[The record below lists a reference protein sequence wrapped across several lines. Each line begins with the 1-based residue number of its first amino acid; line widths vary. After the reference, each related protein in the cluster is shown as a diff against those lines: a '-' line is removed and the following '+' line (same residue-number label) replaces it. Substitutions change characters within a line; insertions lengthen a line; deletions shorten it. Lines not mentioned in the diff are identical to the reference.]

1 MATQA
6 DFTEEEWKTMQKGVT
21 GAGMLVSIGDKDF
34 SDSFGEA
41 GALARYL
48 AEQRDQ
54 NESELMRELAH
65 VRGSGFGFTAS
76 QQEVETETVA
86 ALGSASATLVAKAP
100 DETVAYRPSLSSASP
115 RRSPRPRGRQAR
127 RDRGD
132 RKDHERPWGRRRGG
146 RPNREEHS
154 VTLKHP
160 TGRGRPAADLALDPV
175 FTREPVRIPRYQL
188 PEGEMPRDS
197 PTRSSTTS

>member
-1 MATQA
+1 
-6 DFTEEEWKTMQKGVT
+6 MQKGVT

-100 DETVAYRPSLSSASP
+100 DETVAYRQLVLGVAETV
-115 RRSPRPRGRQAR
+115 AEA
-127 RDRGD
+127 
-132 RKDHERPWGRRRGG
+132 KGG
-146 RPNREEHS
+146 VKPGETAAIEKI
-154 VTLKHP
+154 TEAL
-160 TGRGRPAADLALDPV
+160 GPA
-175 FTREPVRIPRYQL
+175 
-188 PEGEMPRDS
+188 
-197 PTRSSTTS
+197 